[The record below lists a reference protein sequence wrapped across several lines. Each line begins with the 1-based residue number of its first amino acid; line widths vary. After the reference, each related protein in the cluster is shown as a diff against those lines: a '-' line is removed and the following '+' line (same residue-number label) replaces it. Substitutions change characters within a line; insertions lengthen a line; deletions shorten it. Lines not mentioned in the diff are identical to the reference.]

1 MFSRMKS
8 PFKRRTEHSD
18 IKYLQFTHLWS
29 YYNRTHYGM
38 TGNDDDDDINS
49 VLTVST
55 NATMDNNP
63 GTGRTIDTF
72 LYQYLGRKLERII
85 FRMSMEYLSPDRI
98 LQFLMLRTVHVDFFE
113 RPPLSEILRTI
124 PNERVSGLKS
134 LVKQSQ

>member
-1 MFSRMKS
+1 MFSRIKA
-8 PFKRRTEHSD
+8 PFRRRKEHSD
-18 IKYLQFTHLWS
+18 IKYLQFAQLWS
-29 YYNRTHYGM
+29 CYNRAHYGM
-38 TGNDDDDDINS
+38 TGNDDDDDTNS

-98 LQFLMLRTVHVDFFE
+98 LQFLMLRTVHVEYFE

>member
-1 MFSRMKS
+1 MFSRIKA
-8 PFKRRTEHSD
+8 PFRRRKEHSD
-18 IKYLQFTHLWS
+18 IKYLQFAHLWS

-38 TGNDDDDDINS
+38 TGNDDDDGTNS

>member
-1 MFSRMKS
+1 M
-8 PFKRRTEHSD
+8 TE
-18 IKYLQFTHLWS
+18 
-29 YYNRTHYGM
+29 
-38 TGNDDDDDINS
+38 DDDDDDTNS

-63 GTGRTIDTF
+63 GTGRTIDIF
-72 LYQYLGRKLERII
+72 LYQYLGRKLEQII
-85 FRMSMEYLSPDRI
+85 FRMSMENLSPDRI
-98 LQFLMLRTVHVDFFE
+98 LQFLMLRTVHVEFFE